1 MKKLNWLITQGIF
14 LSIVAALASVLSF
27 AKEAIFANYFGVSEI
42 ADAYTVAIQIPEILF
57 AVIWE
62 AIHAIV
68 VPLYTEKISK
78 EGKRNAN
85 KFISTFF
92 TIISLIC
99 ILFVIFGEIFT
110 NTIVS
115 LFSPG
120 LSSEAHVLATEL
132 MRWVLP
138 TLIFEGVIRVCTGVL
153 NVYQQFIVPK
163 LLTVIRNVGII
174 VFLIFF
180 ANKFGVYAAI
190 FGVLCGIVIECGLCY
205 FTMLKKEKF
214 KIRLD
219 LKDPMLKKAGYML
232 FPLVVGIGINEIN
245 QIADKFIAS
254 LLDAGSISSLNYAS
268 KLSSIIQVVMFS
280 NIVTVFYPVFS
291 NIAAEGN
298 KKQLSQTFVKVL
310 RLVILL
316 CVPIIFGGV
325 FLKNEIVSLAFERG
339 SFHHQAVYLVATLF
353 SIYLI
358 TTLFTSINNV
368 SVKLFASCC
377 DTKTAAI
384 NSSIG
389 VVINI
394 FLNIVLSKY
403 MGVIGLTLATL
414 ISSIF
419 VSINSLILV
428 RKKIYKFKISLLFSL
443 FCKSIISAFVMLF
456 VLIIIKSILFSGIV
470 FSTITKIGY
479 CLLCIIIGAII
490 YAVTLIIFRVDEL
503 QFFYSKLKKILHL
516 KNN

>member
-1 MKKLNWLITQGIF
+1 MKKLNWLVTQGIF
-14 LSIVAALASVLSF
+14 LSIVAAVASVLSF

-62 AIHAIV
+62 AIHAVV
-68 VPLYTEKISK
+68 VPLYTEKIHK
-78 EGKRNAN
+78 EGKSSAN
-85 KFISTFF
+85 KFISTLF

-99 ILFVIFGEIFT
+99 ILFVIFGELFT
-110 NTIVS
+110 GTIVN

-120 LSSEAHVLATEL
+120 LSAEAHALAAEL
-132 MRWVLP
+132 MKWILP
-138 TLIFEGVIRVCTGVL
+138 TLIFEGIIRICTGVL
-153 NVYQQFIVPK
+153 NVYKQFVIPK
-163 LLTVIRNVGII
+163 FLTIIRNVGII
-174 VFLIFF
+174 VFLILF
-180 ANKFGVYAAI
+180 AKRFGVYAAS
-190 FGVLCGIVIECGLCY
+190 FGFFCGVIIECGLCY
-205 FTMLKKEKF
+205 FSMLKKEKF
-214 KIRLD
+214 NIRLD
-219 LKDPMLKKAGYML
+219 IKDPILKKAGYML
-232 FPLVVGIGINEIN
+232 LPLVVGIGINEIN

-280 NIVTVFYPVFS
+280 NIVTVVYPMFS
-291 NIAAEGN
+291 NLAAEGN
-298 KKQLSQTFVKVL
+298 KEQLTHTFVKVL
-310 RLVILL
+310 RLIVIL

-339 SFHHQAVYLVATLF
+339 NFHHQAVSLVATLF

-358 TTLFTSINNV
+358 TTLFTNINNV

-377 DTKTAAI
+377 DTKTPAI

-394 FLNIVLSKY
+394 FLNIILSKY

-428 RKKIYKFKISLLFSL
+428 RKKIPKFKISMLFSI
-443 FCKSIISAFVMLF
+443 FGKSIISGIVMF
-456 VLIIIKSILFSGIV
+456 LILAIIKSTLFNHII
-470 FSTITKIGY
+470 FSTIAKIGY
-479 CLLCIIIGAII
+479 CLLCIIIGAVI
-490 YAVTLIIFRVDEL
+490 YGVTLIIFKVDEL
-503 QFFYSKLKKILHL
+503 QGFYLKIKKVLHL
-516 KNN
+516 N

>member
-1 MKKLNWLITQGIF
+1 MKKLNWLITQGLF

-62 AIHAIV
+62 AIHAVV
-68 VPLYTEKISK
+68 VPLYTEKIRK
-78 EGKRNAN
+78 EGKSSAN
-85 KFISTFF
+85 KFISTLF
-92 TIISLIC
+92 TIISLFC
-99 ILFVIFGEIFT
+99 ILFVIFGELFT
-110 NTIVS
+110 GTIVS

-120 LSSEAHVLATEL
+120 LSEEAHILAVEL
-132 MRWVLP
+132 MKWILP
-138 TLIFEGVIRVCTGVL
+138 TLIFEGVIRICTGVL
-153 NVYQQFIVPK
+153 NVYKQFIIPK
-163 LLTVIRNVGII
+163 FLTIIRNVGVI
-174 VFLIFF
+174 VFLILF
-180 ANKFGVYAAI
+180 AKKFGVYAAV
-190 FGVLCGIVIECGLCY
+190 FGVLCGVVIECGLCY

-214 KIRLD
+214 SIRLY

-232 FPLVVGIGINEIN
+232 LPLVVGIGINEIN

-254 LLDAGSISSLNYAS
+254 LLSAGSISSLNYAS
-268 KLSSIIQVVMFS
+268 KLSSIIQVVIFS
-280 NIVTVFYPVFS
+280 NIVTVVYPTFS
-291 NIAAEGN
+291 NLASEGN
-298 KKQLSQTFVKVL
+298 KQQLSHTFVKVI

-316 CVPIIFGGV
+316 CIPIIFGGV

-339 SFHHQAVYLVATLF
+339 NFEHQSVSLVATLF
-353 SIYLI
+353 SVYLT
-358 TTLFTSINNV
+358 TTLFTTINSV

-389 VVINI
+389 VAINI
-394 FLNIVLSKY
+394 FLNIILSKY

-419 VSINSLILV
+419 VSVNSLTLV
-428 RKKIYKFKISLLFSL
+428 RKKIHKFKTSLLFSV
-443 FCKSIISAFVMLF
+443 FCKSVISGFVMFF
-456 VLIIIKSILFSGIV
+456 VLMIIKTVLFNGIA
-470 FSTITKIGY
+470 FSTIAKIGY
-479 CLLCIIIGAII
+479 CLLCFIMGAII
-490 YAVTLIIFRVDEL
+490 YGVTLIVFRVDEL
-503 QFFYSKLKKILHL
+503 QFVYSKLKTILRL